1 MSTNMST
8 AVLTNRLELSSVAD
22 GALKAAARFW
32 FVVTVIGQLAFAFAI
47 ASFFG
52 LTALRGDFH
61 GWSKFITHGY
71 VPGDTIGNLAVAMH
85 VASAAIIML
94 AGAVQLVPGVRN
106 RFPAFHRWNGRIY
119 MLTVVILSLA
129 GLYMTW
135 IRGSVGGPFQHLI
148 STLGAVLIWLC
159 AAMALRYA
167 LARDFKTHRRWAL
180 RFFLVASGSW
190 FFRLMFFLY
199 MLVFGPVALDP
210 TTLQGP
216 LLTSISFAQ
225 YLVPLA
231 VLEIYLRAQDG
242 SRAPRRLATAAGLFV
257 LTLAM
262 GAGIFAVSMAI
273 WVPDVKAG
281 FDSRHSISE
290 TLSATIASSG
300 IDQAVKQYHD
310 LKATQPAAYNFDE
323 DQLNS
328 LGYQLLNTRK
338 FNEAIR
344 IFQLNVEAYP
354 KRANT
359 YDSLGEG
366 YMNAGNKPQAIAD
379 YQKSIELN
387 PKNLN
392 GVKMLQKLQAAMDV
406 Q

>member
-1 MSTNMST
+1 MSTST
-8 AVLTNRLELSSVAD
+8 AVFTNRLELSSVAD
-22 GALKAAARFW
+22 TALKASARFW

-71 VPGDTIGNLAVAMH
+71 VPGDTIGNLAVALH

-135 IRGSVGGPFQHLI
+135 IRGSVGGPVQHLI

-159 AAMALRYA
+159 GAMALRYA

-190 FFRLMFFLY
+190 FFRLMLFLY
-199 MLVFGPVALDP
+199 MLVFGPVAFDQA
-210 TTLQGP
+210 TLQGP
-216 LLTSISFAQ
+216 LFTSISIGQ

-231 VLEIYLRAQDG
+231 VLEIYLRAKDR
-242 SRAPRRLATAAGLFV
+242 SSAVARLATAAGLV
-257 LTLAM
+257 VVTLAM
-262 GAGIFAVSMAI
+262 AAGIFAVSMAI
-273 WVPDVKAG
+273 WIPDVKAG
-281 FDSRHSISE
+281 FDTRRPISE
-290 TLSATIASSG
+290 TLSTTIASSG
-300 IDQAVKQYHD
+300 IDQAVQRYRD
-310 LKATQPAAYNFDE
+310 LKAAQPSTYNFDE

-328 LGYQLLNTRK
+328 LGYQLLNTKK
-338 FNEAIR
+338 FTEAIR

-354 KRANT
+354 KSANT

-366 YMNAGNKPQAIAD
+366 YMNAGNKPQAIAN
-379 YQKSIELN
+379 YQKSLEQN
-387 PKNLN
+387 PKNRN
-392 GVKMLQKLQAAMDV
+392 AVEMLKRLGIP
-406 Q
+406 